1 MVTQVGVLL
10 YSERNI
16 NGGSR
21 KEVYHE
27 DLIEEEELAGGG
39 RKRHLHMYRYTVH
52 TCNLYFDYVLDSTFV
67 QSLERIGN
75 GLYVEYTV
83 RGGRGCCFVV

>member
-1 MVTQVGVLL
+1 
-10 YSERNI
+10 
-16 NGGSR
+16 
-21 KEVYHE
+21 
-27 DLIEEEELAGGG
+27 
-39 RKRHLHMYRYTVH
+39 MYRYVH

-83 RGGRGCCFVV
+83 RGGGGVLFGCVKLREIYTESIRERERERERTRKRGHAKK